1 MTQFTPVVRTTSSFY
16 ECYKQLL
23 TKCTP
28 KAADNIT
35 SEKKHLR
42 SLYEEQAHKRYEQW
56 LNSH

>member
-16 ECYKQLL
+16 ECYKQSL

-35 SEKKHLR
+35 LEKKHPR
-42 SLYEEQAHKRYEQW
+42 SLYEEQAHKRYEQ
-56 LNSH
+56 